1 MKRCP
6 ACKGRF
12 ESDDWTCPS
21 CGYRPVVRN
30 EIFQFAEDPASA
42 QAGFKPEYF
51 ARLAAIEPG
60 HFWFRARNALIQWA
74 LRKYFPNAKS
84 LLEIGCGTGYVLA
97 GIREKFPRVRLVGSD
112 VFTDGLVFAK
122 ARLPDVELY
131 QMDARSIPFEREFE
145 VVGAFDV
152 LEHLV
157 EDDMALAQMF
167 NATRP
172 GGGLLVTVPQQRY
185 LWSASDEHA
194 MHQRRY
200 SYAELRQKAE
210 TAGFQIE
217 RITSFNSLLFPL
229 MVLSRMQQ
237 KRDQEFQP
245 WRELEISSA
254 LNKILENILKLERL
268 LIEKG
273 LSFPVGGSLLLIG
286 RRSLNSS

>member
-1 MKRCP
+1 MKRCL
-6 ACKGRF
+6 ACEGRF

-21 CGYRPVVRN
+21 CGYRPAVPN

-74 LRKYFPNAKS
+74 LGKYFPKTES
-84 LLEIGCGTGYVLA
+84 FFEIGCGTGYVLA
-97 GIREKFPRVRLVGSD
+97 GIRENFPRMRLIGSD
-112 VFTDGLVFAK
+112 IFTDGLAFAK
-122 ARLPDVELY
+122 ARLPGVEFY
-131 QMDARSIPFEREFE
+131 QMDARSIPFEGEFD

-157 EDDMALAQMF
+157 EDNRALAQML

-200 SYAELRQKAE
+200 SYAELRQKVE

-217 RITSFNSLLFPL
+217 RITSFNSFLFPL
-229 MVLSRMQQ
+229 MVWSRMQQ
-237 KRDQEFQP
+237 KRDQDFQP
-245 WRELEISSA
+245 WREFEIGPT
-254 LNKILENILKLERL
+254 LNKTLETILKFERMV
-268 LIEKG
+268 IKTG
-273 LSFPVGGSLLLIG
+273 ASFPAGGSLLLVG
-286 RRSLNSS
+286 RKPLSSS

>member
-1 MKRCP
+1 MKLCF
-6 ACKGRF
+6 ACEDRF
-12 ESDDWTCPS
+12 ESDEWTCPS
-21 CGYRPVVRN
+21 CGYRPAVRN

-74 LRKYFPNAKS
+74 LGKYFPNAES
-84 LLEIGCGTGYVLA
+84 FFEIGCGTGYVLA
-97 GIREKFPRVRLVGSD
+97 GIRENFPPIGLVGSD
-112 VFTDGLVFAK
+112 IFVDGLAFAK
-122 ARLPDVELY
+122 ARLPGVEFY
-131 QMDARSIPFEREFE
+131 QMDARSIPFEREFD

-157 EDDMALAQMF
+157 EDNKALAQMF

-200 SYAELRQKAE
+200 GSAELRQKVQA
-210 TAGFQIE
+210 AGFQIE

-245 WRELEISSA
+245 WRELEISPT
-254 LNKILENILKLERL
+254 LNRILESILKLERL

-273 LSFPVGGSLLLIG
+273 ISFPVGGSLLLIG
-286 RRSLNSS
+286 RRPLNSS

>member
-1 MKRCP
+1 MKRCI
-6 ACKGRF
+6 ACEARF
-12 ESDDWTCPS
+12 ESDDWTCPM
-21 CGYRPVVRN
+21 CRFRPTLRD
-30 EIFQFAEDPASA
+30 EIFQFAGDAPDV
-42 QAGFKPEYF
+42 GFKPDYF
-51 ARLAAIEPG
+51 PRLAAIEQA
-60 HFWFRARNALIQWA
+60 HFWFRVRNKLIQWA
-74 LRKYFPNAKS
+74 LGNYFPDAKS
-84 LLEIGCGTGYVLA
+84 FFEVGCGTGFVLER
-97 GIREKFPRVRLVGSD
+97 IREKSPATRLVGSD
-112 VFTDGLVFAK
+112 IFVDGLAFAK
-122 ARLPDVELY
+122 ARLPGVEFY
-131 QMDARSIPFEREFE
+131 QMDARSIPFEDEFD

-157 EDDMALAQMF
+157 EDNTALAQMF

-200 SYAELRQKAE
+200 SCAELRRKVE

-229 MVLSRMQQ
+229 MVWSRMQQ

-254 LNKILENILKLERL
+254 LNKILESILKLERL

-286 RRSLNSS
+286 RRPLSSS